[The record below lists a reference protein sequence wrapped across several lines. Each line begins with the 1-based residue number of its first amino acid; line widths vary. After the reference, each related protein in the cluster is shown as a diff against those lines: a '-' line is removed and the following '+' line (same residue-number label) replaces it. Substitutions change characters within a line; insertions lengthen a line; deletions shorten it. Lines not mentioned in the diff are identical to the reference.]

1 MIGEILELRTLLHT
15 SRLSHS
21 ELRTLQERKLRAVI
35 RHAYEQVPYY
45 QSLFRSAGLSTEDI
59 RTVEDLH
66 HMPITTKEELRGA
79 GLHNITARGID
90 LKSCLSFHT
99 SGSTGKPFTVCATRR
114 EIRTRRLVDFRALLS
129 TGVRPRDVLAVL
141 GPERTRP
148 SRLHDRLGLYR
159 TEVIPG
165 LLPVD
170 EQIEQLRKLE
180 PTVLWAYPTVLR
192 ALLHRVD
199 YRLSELVHPRT
210 LITSAEPFDE
220 VMRERLRA
228 DLDMELFN
236 FYGANEVGRIAWECP
251 AHQGL
256 HVNAD
261 HVLLECLEEDR
272 PVGWGKCGV
281 VVLTTLNA
289 FAMPFIRYR
298 LGDTCMLLNN
308 SCSCGTTFPLIGPP
322 TGREDDMIQLPS
334 GKLLSPWGCHFIL
347 RSFEVVDQFRL
358 IQESPDHLV
367 LQLVSQKGFTAASLA
382 QLRARLLEQLLEPVK
397 LDVQLVDFIRDDA
410 PKFKVFV
417 SKLPRVGV

>member
-1 MIGEILELRTLLHT
+1 MIGEILELRTLLNNR
-15 SRLSHS
+15 RLSHS

-35 RHAYEQVPYY
+35 RHVYEQVPYY
-45 QSLFRSAGLSTEDI
+45 QSLFRSAGLSPEDI
-59 RTVEDLH
+59 RTVEDLQH
-66 HMPITTKEELRGA
+66 IPITTKEELRAA

-99 SGSTGKPFTVCATRR
+99 SGSTGKPFTIYLTRG
-114 EIRTRRLVDFRALLS
+114 ELRTRRLIEFRTLLS

-141 GPERTRP
+141 GPERARP

-228 DLDMELFN
+228 DLDMGLFT

-261 HVLLECLEEDR
+261 HVLLECLEDDR

-281 VVLTTLNA
+281 VVLTALNA
-289 FAMPFIRYR
+289 LAMPFIRYQ
-298 LGDTCMLLNN
+298 LGDICMLLKNG
-308 SCSCGTTFPLIGPP
+308 CSCGSSYPLISPP
-322 TGREDDMIQLPS
+322 RGREDDMIQLPS
-334 GKLLSPWGCHFIL
+334 GKLLSPRGLQFIL
-347 RSFEVVDQFRL
+347 KSFKGIDQFRL
-358 IQESPDHLV
+358 IQESPEHLV
-367 LQLVSQKGFTAASLA
+367 LQLVSPKGFTAASLA

-417 SKLPRVGV
+417 SKLPRGGA